1 MSQKFTAVLSQPDR
15 FTATLQNGPPGPV
28 GPQGPPGPSLEHT
41 GHVTANGE
49 LLGPL
54 LTGWTATHP
63 AVGEF
68 HIVHNLHRDPS
79 TYTVLLTSARDLD
92 PLQVRNPI
100 VLPPPGYG
108 LVLHV
113 GDQTEDEFVVYAAE
127 GKDLLPFDAGFHF
140 VLFPAAITVAAVTA
154 EDILERLERDAELR
168 ERLKRLLS

>member
-1 MSQKFTAVLSQPDR
+1 MAITFKAVLKPAPR
-15 FTATLQNGPPGPV
+15 FQARLMVGPPGPV
-28 GPQGPPGPSLEHT
+28 GPAGPPGPSLEHT

-79 TYTVLLTSARDLD
+79 TYTVLLTSARDLNT
-92 PLQVRNPI
+92 PLE
-100 VLPPPGYG
+100 LPPPAYG
-108 LVLHV
+108 LVLHI
-113 GDQTEDEFVVYAAE
+113 GDQTEDEFVVYARE

-140 VLFPAAITVAAVTA
+140 VLFPATITVAAESIITA
-154 EDILERLERDAELR
+154 LESDARLRT
-168 ERLKRLLS
+168 RLKALLHGGTE